1 MACIPL
7 RNTSHFLFYTNID
20 TLQKRI
26 NMENW
31 LSDKSLVIIGGTTGL
46 GFSAAK
52 AFVKQGANVV
62 VVGRNP
68 ENCLVSE
75 LHLGSNARAK
85 QGDATHPQTAL
96 DAIQL
101 CIREFGSFDGL
112 YHVAGGSGKKYGD
125 GPLHELSLSGW
136 NSTLDLNLTSM
147 MLSNQAAV
155 RAFMGMNKGGTILN
169 MSSVLGFS
177 PSSRHFSNHAYATAK
192 SAVIGFSKSIAATYA
207 PKNIRVNVLAP
218 AMIDGLENQTE
229 QSEKFVPTKQPLDSG
244 RFGLPSDLDG
254 AAVYFMSDYSK
265 FATGQTLTIDGGWD
279 ITDGQY

>member
-1 MACIPL
+1 VRGIFIITA
-7 RNTSHFLFYTNID
+7 NSD
-20 TLQKRI
+20 TLCKKELI
-26 NMENW
+26 MENW
-31 LSDKSLVIIGGTTGL
+31 LKEKSIVIIGGTTGL

-52 AFVKQGANVV
+52 AFVRQGANVV

-85 QGDATHPQTAL
+85 QGDATHPQTAM

-112 YHVAGGSGKKYGD
+112 YHVAGGTSRNFETGQ
-125 GPLHELSLSGW
+125 LHELSLSNW
-136 NSTLDLNLTSM
+136 NATLDWNLTSM

-155 RAFMGMNKGGTILN
+155 KVFTGMNKGGSILN
-169 MSSVLGFS
+169 MSSVLGFQ
-177 PSSRHFSNHAYATAK
+177 PAANHFTNHAYATAK
-192 SAVIGFSKSIAATYA
+192 SAIIGFSKSVAASYA
-207 PKNIRVNVLAP
+207 SKNIRVNVLAP
-218 AMIDGLENQTE
+218 AIIEGPENQTAHS
-229 QSEKFVPTKQPLDSG
+229 QAFVTSKQPLDGG

-254 AAVYFMSDYSK
+254 AAVYFMSDYSR
-265 FATGQTLTIDGGWD
+265 FATGQTLTVDGGWG